1 MHFKKLINVS
11 FNIKS
16 SSIFNQENGQPIS
29 GQDIYSKFI
38 TIRHITFC
46 EAQDR
51 SNSISLTNYK
61 W

>member
-29 GQDIYSKFI
+29 GQDIYYATQFRQPAVK
-38 TIRHITFC
+38 
-46 EAQDR
+46 
-51 SNSISLTNYK
+51 
-61 W
+61 